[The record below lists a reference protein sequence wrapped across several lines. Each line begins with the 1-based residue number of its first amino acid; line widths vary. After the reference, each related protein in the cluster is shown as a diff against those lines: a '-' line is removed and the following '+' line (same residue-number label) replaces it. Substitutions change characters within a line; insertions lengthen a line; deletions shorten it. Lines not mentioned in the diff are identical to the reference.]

1 VNYRERVL
9 VFAALAV
16 LTLTGFFFFPGHT
29 WLQSDTQI
37 YIPIFEHLDD
47 PTALTTDPVAVR
59 PHVSW
64 TIFDEIA
71 RGIHALTGL
80 GYREILGSQQILFRF
95 FGLLGVFLLAHSCGI
110 GTPGALF
117 VAAMFGLGAVV
128 NGPSVLTLEYEPI
141 PRGLALTL
149 LMAAIGFGA
158 KEHWNLAELF
168 AALATLYHPP
178 TTAPF
183 WACAL
188 LWWLVRRDAF
198 ERLRLLVWAL
208 VAAVILL
215 IFAMIQPGLT
225 ETQPL
230 FGRIDPE
237 LEHLQRL
244 RGSYNWIEMWPSAW
258 FWQYPLLFG
267 VVLAAWV
274 RLKHT
279 LSPKVK
285 WFSLSLPVFGL
296 LMVPISWL
304 LLDKLKW
311 ILMPQYQP
319 ARAVLFITAFAVIL
333 SAIAGWRAA
342 GEKRWPEA
350 AGWFFI
356 VVAIPL
362 NGLVLELIT
371 SFYAS
376 PLTLKRLGLAA
387 ALAVS
392 MAFIAFLAQRRHALA
407 VTLAIVLPLI
417 AIPTIGG
424 TRNYPDLLDNP
435 ELTQL
440 TIWAS
445 SNTPGDAV
453 FLFADGG
460 RDLSSGIFRVEAK
473 RSIYADWKGGGQVN
487 LLPKFAAEWW
497 QRWSAVNQCK
507 PPLMPMEQYRS
518 LGIDYLVVKPSR
530 VPHGTAAVFG
540 NPRYAVIALR

>member
-1 VNYRERVL
+1 MNYRERFL
-9 VFAALAV
+9 VFAALAA

-37 YIPIFEHLDD
+37 YIAIFEHLDD
-47 PTALTTDPVAVR
+47 PTVLATDPVAVR

-64 TIFDEIA
+64 TIYDEIA
-71 RGIHALTGL
+71 RGAHALTGI
-80 GYREILGSQQILFRF
+80 GYREILGSQQIVFRF
-95 FGLLGVFLLAHSCGI
+95 FGLLGVFLVAHSCGI
-110 GTPGALF
+110 GSPGALF

-128 NGPSVLTLEYEPI
+128 NGPSVLTFEYEPI
-141 PRGLALTL
+141 PRGFALML

-158 KEHWNLAELF
+158 KERWNLAEIF
-168 AALATLYHPP
+168 AALATLYHAP

-183 WACAL
+183 WVCAL

-208 VAAVILL
+208 VAAVTLL

-225 ETQPL
+225 ETQSL
-230 FGRIDPE
+230 FGRIDPQ

-244 RGSYNWIEMWPSAW
+244 RGSYNWIEMWPPAW

-285 WFSLSLPVFGL
+285 WFSISLPAFGL
-296 LMVPISWL
+296 LMVPLTWL

-371 SFYAS
+371 GFYAS
-376 PLTLKRLGLAA
+376 PLALKRLGLAGV
-387 ALAVS
+387 LAVS
-392 MAFIAFLAQRRHALA
+392 MALTAYLAQRRHALA
-407 VTLAIVLPLI
+407 VALAIALPLA

-424 TRNYPDLLDNP
+424 TRNFPDLHANP

-440 TIWAS
+440 VDWAG
-445 SNTPGDAV
+445 SNTRKDAV

-460 RDLSSGIFRVEAK
+460 RDLSAGIFRAEAK
-473 RSIYADWKGGGQVN
+473 RSLYADWKGGGQVN
-487 LLPKFAAEWW
+487 LLRQFAAEWW
-497 QRWSAVNQCK
+497 QRWSAVNECK
-507 PPLMPMEQYRS
+507 PPLRPIEHYRS

-530 VPHGTAAVFG
+530 VPQGASAAFG
-540 NPRYAVIALR
+540 NSRYAVIALR